1 MDNNEKPKGEKS
13 QALLVSYP
21 TRFDAAT
28 FTTDTTI
35 LDGLKVSKVF
45 RTRVAQGR
53 EQFKQNV
60 IFDFRGCTLM
70 TLLESAITSLGID
83 YQQSCR
89 GDEKFW
95 GMLENKLRNNPEVT
109 VEVAKGF
116 SSTIGGLNIIQ
127 TLDDSALSSVIA
139 AEAKRRGKTVEEII
153 ALAQQPPSAWLFSH
167 NISLYT
173 KGLNLTKVEA
183 FFISLPSMLYACSP
197 PCLPPVFPLIHLSH
211 FSRISI

>member
-1 MDNNEKPKGEKS
+1 MADNEKPKGEKS
-13 QALLVSYP
+13 QAVLVSYP
-21 TRFDAAT
+21 RAIDAT
-28 FTTDTTI
+28 QFTTDTTI

-45 RTRVAQGR
+45 RTRVAAGR

-60 IFDFRGCTLM
+60 TFDFAGCTLM

-95 GMLENKLRNNPEVT
+95 GMLENRLRNNPEVT

-116 SSTIGGLNIIQ
+116 TSTIGGLGMIQ
-127 TLDDSALSSVIA
+127 TLDDNALSSIIA

-153 ALAQQPPSAWLFSH
+153 ALAQQPPSA
-167 NISLYT
+167 
-173 KGLNLTKVEA
+173 
-183 FFISLPSMLYACSP
+183 
-197 PCLPPVFPLIHLSH
+197 
-211 FSRISI
+211 